1 MQGIQMDPTS
11 IQVVQAAT
19 FVTVSTLV
27 SIGLIVI
34 VSAILVIN
42 NMFNRFWKPIKIFN
56 YVNMPIDQHPTPPVS
71 E

>member
-11 IQVVQAAT
+11 IQVVQAAS

-27 SIGLIVI
+27 SIALIVI
-34 VSAILVIN
+34 VTAILVIN
-42 NMFNRFWKPIKIFN
+42 NLFNRFWKPVKIFN
-56 YVNMPIDQHPTPPVS
+56 YVNMPVDQHPITPIQ